1 MLRIR
6 QWFCANFN
14 LHNILNNLLFSGN
27 AAKNIQFRCARLV
40 SFIHWAT
47 LMRFRKHEQLVSMR
61 QTEMGWLDS
70 VDKRETNYKKDN
82 EYSLLYISIKAALVA
97 RLRIPIKFKSFK
109 IMFHIFIFDILLF
122 LHLYSFNYILILLM
136 YYLLFKKYYSYIK
149 PLIPRH
155 F

>member
-1 MLRIR
+1 MQSFKLWEELNIALFLLLSYHKLLIQGNLISLRFNKIELLWTYHYLMLRIR

-82 EYSLLYISIKAALVA
+82 EYSLLYISIKAAFA
-97 RLRIPIKFKSFK
+97 S
-109 IMFHIFIFDILLF
+109 
-122 LHLYSFNYILILLM
+122 
-136 YYLLFKKYYSYIK
+136 
-149 PLIPRH
+149 
-155 F
+155 